1 LSIFSLPVRRPD
13 RRLVG
18 PPCVA
23 LILCAAAALAD
34 DQPQCTHR
42 AVAPDD
48 WTYSAMR
55 CVLRSVRVDGLSPVR
70 FTGDYTFSARE
81 MAEMVWRAYEAAS
94 RADALTEPKVR
105 RWLAALA
112 GEFCW
117 ELESMGKPVADALA
131 RLRDGWTEGAQLF
144 GQAEAGIAASG
155 EGAPVYGT
163 GQVGLAAFP
172 NSPTHMA
179 MAEVGYRPAE
189 ARQDRLGRP
198 PLTRAAMFWRRPEF
212 QADLGHDAFRM
223 GPGVRSGF
231 TYGGLA
237 NPFDRARYRDR
248 FQILGTRLVVDAS
261 LAALPENGQRTY
273 LAVRRIEK
281 RISPEIEAAFTESAK
296 TTIVPSGWYYVLPME
311 TVQGVKERLAGQPGL
326 YQETDNILMH
336 GELYWRASPWVEL
349 YAEGALDE
357 LDFNGLL
364 ADAGVK
370 NWLASIP
377 LFQRLNLFQ
386 GEPGSNENQGGYLVG
401 AYLPDVL
408 GNRRLRARCEYAFSS
423 RLMGV
428 SSRYSSLDFMFGD
441 RPLQHRIGPDARGW
455 YLEADYLSGG
465 KWAAKAFAE
474 GTHRGLSRPNVE
486 AEWLVGCRWTRQL
499 GHDTALRL
507 GLTRRLVNNEDH
519 VAGRRRSTTT
529 LTAGA
534 QWWF

>member
-1 LSIFSLPVRRPD
+1 MIT
-13 RRLVG
+13 
-18 PPCVA
+18 
-23 LILCAAAALAD
+23 LCAALLLCAAGGRAD

-42 AVAPDD
+42 AVPSDD

-55 CVLRSVRVDGLSPVR
+55 CLLRSVPVQGLSPIR

-94 RADALTEPKVR
+94 REGVLADSQIR
-105 RWLAALA
+105 RWLAALV

-117 ELESMGKPVADALA
+117 ELESMGKPVADALRA
-131 RLRDGWTEGAQLF
+131 LRDGWTEGAQLY
-144 GQAEAGIAASG
+144 GQAEAGVAASN
-155 EGAPVYGT
+155 EGFPAYAT
-163 GQVGLAAFP
+163 AQAGLAAFP
-172 NSPTHMA
+172 NSPTHIA
-179 MAEVGYRPAE
+179 IAELSYRPAE
-189 ARQDRLGRP
+189 PRQDRLGRP
-198 PLTRAAMFWRRPEF
+198 PLTRATMSWRRPEF
-212 QADLGHDAFRM
+212 QADLGRDTFRM
-223 GPGVRSGF
+223 GPGVRGGF

-237 NPFDRARYRDR
+237 DPFDRARIRDR
-248 FQILGTRLVVDAS
+248 FRILGTRFVVDAS
-261 LAALPENGQRTY
+261 VASMSENGQRTY

-281 RISPEIEAAFTESAK
+281 RVSPEIEAAFTESAK
-296 TTIVPSGWYYVLPME
+296 TTALPSGWYYVLPME
-311 TVQGVKERLAGQPGL
+311 TVQGVRERIAGQPGL
-326 YQETDNILMH
+326 YQETDNIMMH
-336 GELYWRASPWVEL
+336 GELYWRASPYVEL

-364 ADAGVK
+364 ADMGIK
-370 NWLASIP
+370 NWLAGVP

-386 GEPGSNENQGGYLVG
+386 GAPGSNENQGGYLIG
-401 AYLPDVL
+401 AYLPDLL
-408 GNRRLRARCEYAFSS
+408 GNGRLRGRCEYAFSS
-423 RLMGV
+423 RLMGI

-465 KWAAKAFAE
+465 KWGAKAFVE
-474 GTHRGLSRPNVE
+474 TTSRGLSRPNVE

-519 VAGRRRSTTT
+519 IGGQRRSTTT